1 MNELDHMP
9 SAAFVIPYSDQ
20 VITIDLTNRQTALRV
35 DESRLREA
43 VRVIL
48 EEASIFEAEV
58 SVAVVD
64 DPTIHELNRRYL
76 RHDEPTDVLS
86 FLLERSD
93 EGLEGEIV
101 VSAETATRTAP
112 RYDWS
117 AHDELL
123 LYVIHGTLHL
133 LGHDD
138 QTSPERAAMQDRE
151 RAYLA
156 RFGLQPRYE
165 EHETP
170 DPHAGNADPSA
181 RPTPGG
187 SEVP

>member
-1 MNELDHMP
+1 MI
-9 SAAFVIPYSDQ
+9 A
-20 VITIDLTNRQTALRV
+20 IDLANRQTALRV
-35 DESRLREA
+35 DESRLRDA

-48 EEASIFEAEV
+48 EEAAVAEAEV

-64 DPTIHELNRRYL
+64 DPTIHALNRRYL

-86 FLLERSD
+86 FLLERSG
-93 EGLEGEIV
+93 EKLEGEIV
-101 VSAETATRTAP
+101 VSADTALRAAP

-117 AHDELL
+117 AGDELL

-138 QTSPERAAMQDRE
+138 QTPPQRAAMQDRE

-156 RFGLQPRYE
+156 RFGLPPRYE
-165 EHETP
+165 EREP
-170 DPHAGNADPSA
+170 PGGRAASADPSA
-181 RPTPGG
+181 GPTPGG
-187 SEVP
+187 SQVS